1 MAIRNHVNNLRSDI
15 SVSSELERLEA
26 QLKNS
31 FEGPAWHGPSVLET
45 LEDVTPEA
53 AAAHPLAG
61 AHSIWELVL
70 HLAATYRLVL
80 RRLERN
86 DAPLTPGEDWPA
98 VPAPTASNWRDAI
111 GSLQQLNRQL
121 RIAVLGFSAGQLD
134 QPLASESYTAY
145 TQFIGVTQHD
155 LYHAGQVALLRKAL
169 REAMR

>member
-1 MAIRNHVNNLRSDI
+1 
-15 SVSSELERLEA
+15 VSSELERLET
-26 QLKNS
+26 QLRQS
-31 FEGPAWHGPSVLET
+31 FDGPSWHGPSVMEVLA
-45 LEDVTPEA
+45 DITPEQ

-70 HLAATYRLVL
+70 HLAGTYGVVL

-86 DAPLTPGEDWPA
+86 DAPLTAAEDWPPVPPSTPANWSEA
-98 VPAPTASNWRDAI
+98 VR
-111 GSLQQLNRQL
+111 SLQRLNQQL
-121 RIAVLGFSAGQLD
+121 RTAVRGFSAGQLD

-155 LYHAGQVALLRKAL
+155 LYHAGQIALLRKAL